1 MPKLITDNLLDC
13 TSSFSRFIERGW
25 LRTMKKVSSI
35 LVEHLRKWGVRYAFG
50 IPGKAVVPLLDEMEK
65 QELTF
70 ILSRHECGGGF
81 AASGYALQNLTLGIA
96 VGTSGPGG
104 TNLLT
109 AAGQAKAYHLPV
121 LFITGHP
128 SMKDTGRALGQDSTF
143 FGTDLVKLF
152 EPLTLF
158 SARIERS
165 DLFPMYLRHAL
176 ERALTGQR
184 GPVHLSIPFDIFNE
198 EIPDVEISL
207 PTPLPLY
214 SAHLEKVV
222 KLLNKAEKPV
232 LFIGKGVHIC
242 KAYEEILQLA
252 ELWKIPVMTTPG
264 GKGTFPTHHSLSLG
278 SFGLGGTESSDD
290 YLRSGIDVMVVIG
303 TKLSDMSLA
312 GFSNEMYPKQ
322 VIQFDIN
329 PTFVGKSIHVPTVSI
344 IGDARDNLQKLIQLA
359 RSTSFDYDQLSQ
371 PLFSPIRFSYPSNS
385 PSDCMSAVEVMRTL
399 RTGLPDETIM
409 FGDDGSHTFYAIQ
422 HYDILKAGTFYFDD
436 VFGTMGHAI
445 GYSIGAKLAAPDKPI
460 VCLTGDGCIMMHGME
475 ISTAV
480 CHQVAVIFVVL
491 NNGRLD
497 MVDKGMSVMVGKSM
511 GTIYEKAINVS
522 LFATSIGAKAYRIHN
537 AIELQ
542 EALLEALE
550 IQDAPTVIEVMVDPT
565 EIPPILKRVLKQ

>member
-1 MPKLITDNLLDC
+1 
-13 TSSFSRFIERGW
+13 
-25 LRTMKKVSSI
+25 MKKVSSV
-35 LVEHLRKWGVRYAFG
+35 LVEHLRKWGVQYAFG
-50 IPGKAVVPLLDEMEK
+50 IPGKSVVPLLDEMEK
-65 QELTF
+65 QELSF

-81 AASGYALQNLTLGIA
+81 AASGYALRKQTLGVA

-109 AAGQAKAYHLPV
+109 SAGQAKAYHLPV

-128 SMKDTGRALGQDSTF
+128 SMRNTGRALGQDSTF

-165 DLFPMYLRHAL
+165 DLFPMYFRHAL
-176 ERALTGQR
+176 EKALTGQR
-184 GPVHLSIPFDIFNE
+184 GPVHLSIPFDVFNE

-207 PTPLPLY
+207 PTPSPLY

-222 KLLNKAEKPV
+222 KLLNEAEKPV
-232 LFIGKGVHIC
+232 LFIGKGVHIS
-242 KAYEEILQLA
+242 KAYEEVLHLV

-278 SFGLGGTESSDD
+278 SFGLGGTESSVD
-290 YLRSGIDVMVVIG
+290 YLCSGIDVMVVIG

-322 VIQFDIN
+322 MIQFDIN
-329 PTFVGKSIHVPTVSI
+329 PTFIGKSLHVPTISI
-344 IGDARDNLQKLIQLA
+344 IGDAKDNLQKLIELA
-359 RSTSFDYDQLSQ
+359 KSTSFHYDQLPQ
-371 PLFSPIRFSYPSNS
+371 PFISPIRPSDS
-385 PSDCMSAVEVMRTL
+385 PSSTSSCMSAVEVMQTL
-399 RTGLPDETIM
+399 RAGLPEETIM
-409 FGDDGSHTFYAIQ
+409 FGDDGSHSFYAIQ

-497 MVDKGMSVMVGKSM
+497 MVDKGMTAMVGKSI
-511 GTIYEKAINVS
+511 GTIYEKVINVS
-522 LFATSIGAKAYRIHN
+522 LFAASLGAKAYRTHN
-537 AIELQ
+537 ENELK

-550 IQDAPTVIEVMVDPT
+550 IHNTPTVIEVMVDPA
-565 EIPPILKRVLKQ
+565 EMPPILKRVL